1 MASKATEY
9 YSSILP
15 VIDLDKN
22 VVAKELIPVSPTS
35 IRYYTVNAVGTTTG
49 NSGSSGFVFN
59 IIPPSSDAVM
69 SRLIRI
75 RLTFQVQVSGNLKSN
90 IFWQGWNVI
99 NSAYTGFCAFPI
111 NSCFSTL
118 DLQINNISTSIRPS
132 QVIQDLLRYDDPK
145 KLIEGT
151 LSESPCMMDP
161 TSDYA
166 MITNFMES
174 PFGSFGDHDYSRN
187 AFNINFINPNNPG
200 ATGNPQAP
208 ANNEPPA
215 QAIFQATFTEP
226 LIIPPL
232 VYTEDWFHYT
242 GFGQLN
248 AVSINI
254 TIDSNAL
261 GRVFRQAR
269 NDPVQW
275 TGSPTVTIVGT
286 PQLIVGWYTLNPSQK
301 IPPILNY
308 KFSNIVNYVTQSSTA
323 ITQST
328 ITGAQPFVITSNAIQ
343 LTSIPRAVM
352 ISVTKQGKTYQDPDF
367 YYPFGIQQP
376 RSAASAA
383 SNIINI
389 TFNNETGILSTA
401 AVEDLYIIARKN
413 GLNMSYSQFSGAF
426 IQYYNGQEVVNAPT
440 SQYIVTTGSGNQTSN
455 SLFWCGS
462 GGPLLLLFG
471 VDIPIGPDDYVG
483 KKGYYSFQVT
493 VNCINPLVNPTYPPN
508 NSQIINPDNGN
519 NRPQLNLIVIYDGWL
534 RIENGIASF
543 DVGIPDGYKPMSL
556 PRTVYPKI
564 DHLLRGG
571 GLQAGSLFGTLG
583 KIVKSIP
590 IVGDILGGLF
600 GDDEEEQQQQQVQP
614 VYITQPQYAPQQLRT
629 TPKALPAPKTGGH
642 ARSWRK
648 YQY

>member
-1 MASKATEY
+1 MAASKATEY

-75 RLTFQVQVSGNLKSN
+75 RLTFRVQVSGNLKSN
-90 IFWQGWNVI
+90 VFGQGWNVV

-118 DLQINNISTSIRPS
+118 DLQINNISTSIRSS
-132 QVIQDLLRYDDPK
+132 QVVQDLLRYDDPK

-151 LSESPCMMDP
+151 LSESPCIMDP

-166 MITNFMES
+166 MITNFVTS
-174 PFGSFGDHDYSRN
+174 PFGSVGDQEYSRN
-187 AFNINFINPNNPG
+187 SFNINFQPQANPAIAPNPN
-200 ATGNPQAP
+200 AP
-208 ANNEPPA
+208 ANNQPA
-215 QAIFQATFTEP
+215 LQATFEATFTEP

-275 TGSPTVTIVGT
+275 TSAPTVTIVGT

-389 TFNNETGILSTA
+389 TFNNESGILSTA
-401 AVEDLYIIARKN
+401 GVEDLYIIARKN
-413 GLNMSYSQFSGAF
+413 GLNMTYSQFSGAY
-426 IQYYNGQEVVNAPT
+426 IQYYNGTDVVAQAPT
-440 SQYIVTTGSGNQTSN
+440 PSYIVANGGSNA
-455 SLFWCGS
+455 LFWSGS

-493 VNCINPLVNPTYPPN
+493 VNCINPLVNPTLAN
-508 NSQIINPDNGN
+508 NPQVINPDAGTNQ
-519 NRPQLNLIVIYDGWL
+519 PQLNLIIIYDGWL

-564 DHLLRGG
+564 DHLMRGG
-571 GLQAGSLFGTLG
+571 GLQAGSLFGTIG
-583 KIVKSIP
+583 KVVRSIP

-629 TPKALPAPKTGGH
+629 TPRALPAPKTGGH

>member
-9 YSSILP
+9 YSSVLP

-22 VVAKELIPVSPTS
+22 VVAKEIIPVSPSS

-59 IIPPSSDAVM
+59 IVPPSSDAVM
-69 SRLIRI
+69 SRMIRI
-75 RLTFQVQVSGNLKSN
+75 RLTFQVTVSGKLKSSVLGS
-90 IFWQGWNVI
+90 GWNVI

-132 QVIQDLLRYDDPK
+132 QIVQDLLRYDDPM

-151 LSESPCMMDP
+151 LSESPCIMDP

-166 MITNFMES
+166 MITNFVAS
-174 PFGSFGDHDYSRN
+174 PFGSFGDHEYSRN
-187 AFNINFINPNNPG
+187 AFNINFISNPAAAAADAAVG
-200 ATGNPQAP
+200 TQATL
-208 ANNEPPA
+208 
-215 QAIFQATFTEP
+215 QATFTEP

-248 AVSINI
+248 SVSINI
-254 TIDSNAL
+254 TVDPNAL

-275 TGSPTVTIVGT
+275 TSGPTVTIVGT
-286 PQLIVGWYTLNPSQK
+286 PQLIVGWYTINPAQK

-328 ITGAQPFVITSNAIQ
+328 ISAAVTFPLTSNAIQ

-352 ISVTKQGKTYQDPDF
+352 IAVTKQGKTFQDPDF
-367 YYPFGIQQP
+367 YYPFGTQQP
-376 RSAASAA
+376 RNAASAS

-413 GLNMSYSQFSGAF
+413 GLNMTYSQFSGAF
-426 IQYYNGQEVVNAPT
+426 IQYYNGNQANAAAPT
-440 SQYIVTTGSGNQTSN
+440 PQYIVNNG
-455 SLFWCGS
+455 LFWSGS

-493 VNCINPLVNPTYPPN
+493 VNCINPLVNPTLAN
-508 NSQIINPDNGN
+508 NAQITNPDNGTN
-519 NRPQLNLIVIYDGWL
+519 MPQLNLIVIYDGWL

-556 PRTVYPKI
+556 PRTIYPKI
-564 DHLLRGG
+564 NHLMRGG
-571 GLQAGSLFGTLG
+571 GLQAGSLFGTIG
-583 KIVKSIP
+583 KVVRSIP

-600 GDDEEEQQQQQVQP
+600 GDDEEQQQQPQVQP

-629 TPKALPAPKTGGH
+629 APPPRALPAPKTGGST
-642 ARSWRK
+642 RSWRK